1 MADPAP
7 NAADTP
13 FRAYWPT
20 RGWREALPEDHG
32 LDPENL
38 HAAHDYLTEHVPHID
53 SLLVVRHGYLV
64 YEHYGGQAGPSKLHN
79 VKSATK
85 SVLSALIGIAIQTGD
100 LSGVGEPLGYILPD
114 LFSAIPDQRKRAIT
128 IRDLLTMR
136 SGLAWDEY
144 GPSDVQMTASPDW
157 VRFVLEQP
165 LARPPGVVF
174 NYSTG
179 DTQLLSAA
187 LQALTAMTALA
198 FADLYLFSPLGIR
211 QRAWPADPQGITV
224 GGAELALTPRDM
236 AKIGYLVLNRGLWEG
251 ERIVPAAWVE
261 QSTQLHTMFEPVSED
276 DCAELG
282 YGYLWWLR
290 PQGPYTSYLAVGFG
304 GQFITVIP
312 ALDLV
317 IVMTGDIASAPP
329 RFRDNRMLCQFNLV
343 EEYIVPAVTQAGG

>member
-7 NAADTP
+7 NAADRPMRT
-13 FRAYWPT
+13 YWPT
-20 RGWREALPEDHG
+20 RGWRDALPEDQG
-32 LDPENL
+32 LDPERL
-38 HAAHDYLTEHVPHID
+38 HAAQDYLTAQVPHID

-64 YEHYGGQAGPSKLHN
+64 YEQYSRRMGPAKLHN
-79 VKSATK
+79 MKSATK

-100 LSGVGEPLGYILPD
+100 LASVDEPLGYILPD
-114 LFSAIPDQRKRAIT
+114 LFRSISDQRKRAIT

-136 SGLAWDEY
+136 SGLEWDEY

-165 LARPPGVVF
+165 LAHPPGTVF

-187 LQALTAMTALA
+187 LQALTSLTALA
-198 FADLYLFSPLGIR
+198 FADLYLFGPLGIR

-236 AKIGYLVLNRGLWEG
+236 AKFGYLVLNRGQWAG
-251 ERIVPAAWVE
+251 EPIIPAAWLE
-261 QSTQLHTMFEPVSED
+261 QSTQPRTLLEPVSED
-276 DCAELG
+276 DCADLG

-290 PQGPYTSYLAVGFG
+290 PQGQFESFIAVGYG
-304 GQFITVIP
+304 GQFIYVIP

-317 IVMTGDIASAPP
+317 VVMTGDIATAPP
-329 RFRDNRMLCQFNLV
+329 RFRNNRMLCQFNLV